1 MTDLWHDILANALI
15 GTQRQPFVLPPAD
28 GELTN
33 LLAQVNREDSEAA
46 LLDAAAAVSLHRR
59 AGYVPPPP
67 DSAVEIPPAP
77 PDELPRCSDRA
88 ADCLATMLDGQHA
101 EVFPEWAIAVAT
113 ARQRVP
119 ETYLPSLLDLGKQK
133 SYLQAQ
139 ILPILGRRGRWLAA
153 QNPDWTYASDLAATG
168 QDIEQLWQTGTS
180 GQRQTL
186 LQRLRAEQPKRGRAL
201 VASTWKEDKAGDR
214 AAFVAALQTNLTAE
228 DEPFLESALGDRSKQ
243 VNRAAAELLARLPD
257 SRLCRRAKNRAL
269 VLLEFKRNYIQVTTL
284 SQCDEAMQRDGIVPK
299 PPAGMGEK
307 AWWLLQLLSQVP
319 PQFWQSIASPIEW
332 VEAAVKSD
340 WKQALLEG
348 WAIATVR
355 HRAMDWA
362 EALVQVWH
370 TVAQSRNAETIE
382 QLVEI
387 LPSDRIETLILESWR
402 DCSDKLSVE
411 NPAFGLLKAY
421 RQGWSLAFSRAV
433 LGSLCEE
440 LSQRKNSYDWELRST
455 VKDFALYMNPDL
467 VDEASDRLRDKV
479 GQLSYWSVTVD
490 EFLSTL
496 QFRHEMHAAIE

>member
-1 MTDLWHDILANALI
+1 
-15 GTQRQPFVLPPAD
+15 
-28 GELTN
+28 
-33 LLAQVNREDSEAA
+33 
-46 LLDAAAAVSLHRR
+46 
-59 AGYVPPPP
+59 
-67 DSAVEIPPAP
+67 
-77 PDELPRCSDRA
+77 
-88 ADCLATMLDGQHA
+88 
-101 EVFPEWAIAVAT
+101 
-113 ARQRVP
+113 
-119 ETYLPSLLDLGKQK
+119 
-133 SYLQAQ
+133 
-139 ILPILGRRGRWLAA
+139 
-153 QNPDWTYASDLAATG
+153 
-168 QDIEQLWQTGTS
+168 
-180 GQRQTL
+180 
-186 LQRLRAEQPKRGRAL
+186 
-201 VASTWKEDKAGDR
+201 
-214 AAFVAALQTNLTAE
+214 
-228 DEPFLESALGDRSKQ
+228 
-243 VNRAAAELLARLPD
+243 
-257 SRLCRRAKNRAL
+257 
-269 VLLEFKRNYIQVTTL
+269 
-284 SQCDEAMQRDGIVPK
+284 MQRDGIVPK